1 MEGELRPNIKW
12 AERKDRLFVTI
23 ELNEVKDP
31 KIELTEDNRLKFSGA
46 SEGKNYSLDLELYK
60 DVNVAESKWNLNAR
74 NIFLNIKKKEKGP
87 YWNYINK
94 DKVKHKYIHPDWNM
108 YIDEDE
114 EDEKKDMGMGGM
126 GGFPGFGGGNNFM
139 NFGDMGGMGGM
150 SGMDGMGMGGDEM
163 DEDDVNEKKEGL
175 DDLDKQEEL

>member
-31 KIELTEDNRLKFSGA
+31 KIELTEDNHLKFSGS

-87 YWNYINK
+87 YWSFINK

-114 EDEKKDMGMGGM
+114 EDEKKDTGMGGM

-150 SGMDGMGMGGDEM
+150 DGMDMGMGGDEM
-163 DEDDVNEKKEGL
+163 DEDDVKEKKEGL